1 MTDTVSLETSRRDL
15 SLNCLKFIAAA
26 AMLIDHIAFAF
37 VPHGTAPAIVMHFI
51 GRITDPPCS
60 LPPWRD
66 TITPA
71 VSGGIFCGWRSLRA

>member
-37 VPHGTAPAIVMHFI
+37 VPDGTAPAIVMHFI
-51 GRITDPPCS
+51 GRITGP
-60 LPPWRD
+60 
-66 TITPA
+66 TMFF